1 MYGFLTSST
10 TAWLRDNYFSFTS
23 EALGFYFVILFPE
36 KRSLILILFF

>member
-10 TAWLRDNYFSFTS
+10 TAWSRDNYFSFTS
-23 EALGFYFVILFPE
+23 EALGFYFVILFPD